1 FDERTTLRPFP
12 QHVPQTMTRDQMQ
25 TRYREEMIADTGF
38 TIFIA
43 GNKLKNG
50 VVVPADGCREE
61 FEITKKLQKHPI
73 PIGATGHV
81 AHEIWTTVAANLN
94 VFFPNKAKE
103 IEPHFRVLGE
113 AKHTDDELI
122 NAVFAIMDAVV
133 KR

>member
-1 FDERTTLRPFP
+1 
-12 QHVPQTMTRDQMQ
+12 MTREQMQ

-50 VVVPADGCREE
+50 VVVPGDGCREE

-81 AHEIWTTVAANLN
+81 AQEIWTAVVANLDA
-94 VFFPNKAKE
+94 FFPGKAKE
-103 IEPHFRVLGE
+103 IEPHFRVLGDL
-113 AKHTDDELI
+113 HRTDDELI
-122 NAVFAIMDAVV
+122 KSVFAIMDAVV